1 MTRKHIKIIKS
12 VDKILEITENIK
24 KDITDNEYIN
34 ILNELKIIHDN
45 NEAEKYKQYEGE
57 FMVISIRED
66 TTNFGRDN
74 DEENF
79 AINFSLQPVFE
90 TIKQKFRMTHVDYN
104 IIKQRL
110 NVNHSGI
117 RYIHGLSDFNSIE
130 SFMENLTSSDT
141 IGITKIT
148 GEKDVEIIRRFSK
161 RVRLINIEEVQ
172 D

>member
-12 VDKILEITENIK
+12 VDKILSITEQIK

-66 TTNFGRDN
+66 TTNFGSDN

-79 AINFSLQPVFE
+79 TTSFSYMPILQDV
-90 TIKQKFRMTHVDYN
+90 KQKFRMTHVDYN

-117 RYIHGLSDFNSIE
+117 RYIHGLSDFNPIN
-130 SFMENLTSSDT
+130 SFMDSLTGIDT
-141 IGITKIT
+141 MANTKIT

-161 RVRLINIEEVQ
+161 RVRLINIEEVH
-172 D
+172 